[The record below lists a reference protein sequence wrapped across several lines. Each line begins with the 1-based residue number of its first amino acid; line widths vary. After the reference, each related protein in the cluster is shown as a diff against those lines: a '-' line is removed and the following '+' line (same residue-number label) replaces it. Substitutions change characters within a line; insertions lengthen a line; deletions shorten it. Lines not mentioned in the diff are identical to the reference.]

1 MNKISTKLAAS
12 FIISFLIMDTLLMV
26 YLHQT
31 ITHARVDEELDRLWK
46 TGSNHRNVLEDN
58 YTETTLQH
66 IILMERD
73 GERDVAILDAA
84 GNVLQHSLENEEI
97 LVPYLTKIKEER
109 PTEDMIMPVDW
120 EKSPYLVSVH
130 PYEVQGN
137 SGSLVM
143 LQSTAPIHQLVSQLN
158 VHFIL
163 AGGGSIIILFV
174 VYMLLSKWLTRPLI
188 RMKEATEQISE
199 GFFDVDLPNLSNDEL
214 GELATSI
221 RKLSNDL
228 SRVKRERNEFLASVS
243 HEMGTP
249 LTYLIGYAK
258 VAQRTE
264 LDDLERFKYLSI
276 IEEEAER
283 LKTLVKNLMDL
294 AQMDEMTFSV
304 MKTEFSSARFIHDI
318 VQLVQPAFDM
328 KGIVLLHEAGDNF
341 PLVADRMRLEQIIL
355 NLLDNALHYSDSGT
369 SVTVRAFQDKKQ
381 AVLQVEDNGCGIP
394 VENQQHIFEKLY
406 RVEKSRSRS
415 FGGAGLGLA
424 IVKELTEAHGGTIE
438 VQSELGKGSTFTI
451 RL

>member
-31 ITHARVDEELDRLWK
+31 ITHERINEEIDRLLK
-46 TGSNHRNVLEDN
+46 TGSNHRDVLEDN
-58 YTETTLQH
+58 YTETTLHH
-66 IILMERD
+66 IVLMESG
-73 GERDVAILDAA
+73 GERDVAVLDDA
-84 GNVLQHSLENEEI
+84 GNILRHSLEDENQLI
-97 LVPYLTKIKEER
+97 PYLNQIKSEH
-109 PTEDMIMPVDW
+109 PIEDTILPVDW
-120 EKSPYLVSVH
+120 KESPYLVSVH
-130 PYEVQGN
+130 PYRIQGN
-137 SGSLVM
+137 SGTLVM
-143 LQSTAPIHQLVSQLN
+143 LQSTAPIRLLVRQLN

-163 AGGGSIIILFV
+163 AGGGSIIILLV

-188 RMKEATEQISE
+188 RMKEATEQITE
-199 GFFDVDLPNLSNDEL
+199 GFFDVHLPKISNDEL
-214 GELATSI
+214 GELSASI

-228 SRVKRERNEFLASVS
+228 SRVKRERNEFLASIS

-249 LTYLIGYAK
+249 ITYLIGYAK

-264 LDDLERFKYLSI
+264 LNDTERSQYLSI

-294 AQMDEMTFSV
+294 AQMDEMTFTVTKS
-304 MKTEFSSARFIHDI
+304 EFSSASFIQHI
-318 VQLVQPAFDM
+318 VQLVQPSFDV
-328 KGIVLLHEAGDNF
+328 KGIELLIDSVSDF
-341 PLVADRMRLEQIIL
+341 SIVADRMRLEQITL
-355 NLLDNALHYSDSGT
+355 NLLDNALHYSESGT
-369 SVTVRAFQDKKQ
+369 TVTIRAFQDKKHT
-381 AVLQVEDNGCGIP
+381 VLQVEDNGCGIP
-394 VENQQHIFEKLY
+394 IENQQQIFEKLY

-424 IVKELTEAHGGTIE
+424 IVKELMEAHGGTIE
-438 VQSELGKGSTFTI
+438 VESELGVGSTFTI